1 MLAQRQRTVLYAGL
15 ALVAIWILAL
25 AGYFVAENSKMTAEK
40 VRAYVASVD
49 LSKLSAAERARAI
62 QGLVD
67 RLNALPYEE
76 RQRARLDRLGVR
88 WFDQMTEQEK
98 SDFIDKTLPTGFQ
111 QMIAAFEQMP
121 EERRRKAID
130 DSLRRLRES
139 QQQLQAGEV
148 PSAGTPGGPPP
159 PAISPELQ
167 NKIRTIGL
175 AAYFSHSSAQTKAEL
190 APLLEELQL
199 TMELGGRWHHP

>member
-25 AGYFVAENSKMTAEK
+25 VGYFVAENSKMTAEK

-62 QGLVD
+62 QTLVD

-76 RQRARLDRLGVR
+76 RQRARLDRLGMR

-98 SDFIDKTLPTGFQ
+98 GDFIDKTLPTGFQ

-130 DSLRRLRES
+130 DSLRRLRAS
-139 QQQLQAGEV
+139 QQQLPAGEA
-148 PSAGTPGGPPP
+148 PSAGPLGGPPP

-190 APLLEELQL
+190 APLLEELQR